1 MPASSRLPSH
11 VDSTPP
17 FAFVSGF
24 FKSGGWTIPYFATT
38 LSADEAI
45 ENLKVAEDLPGADF
59 DDWSMTELFQR
70 EIDWGRVKRDI
81 RPYLRDEGV
90 PHFFNA
96 LTVTL
101 VPIDPTTE
109 RVVDSFEN
117 GTWLPPESDDDYLC
131 KPAGPVMMAWH
142 SNKSQEQDQDF
153 DPLQEQEGFLKWNR
167 RQVFA
172 LTIDGQHRLAAV
184 KREGNTR
191 HNNLRLPIL
200 FLLLH
205 EAVGFEAPALA
216 DGSSQGIRSIS
227 RSLFIDLNK
236 HAVKVNPARQ
246 ILLDDFDVN
255 SRCVRSLIEETLT
268 EGLSALDQDPPKL
281 PLSVVD
287 WMTEQARFQDSAF
300 MTTVLG
306 LHEQVKKL
314 MKSTP
319 GPMEWPQWRGKLR
332 GWQKLLDI
340 ELAEQI
346 QRLEDRSDN
355 DRSFSLDDDDL
366 KIIENGFAKQ
376 YAGFFCAV
384 VTDFQ
389 PYRDLLELRK
399 GNGSLSREWQWWL
412 KLRHDDQGR
421 PDEQGSRV
429 SKFLE
434 DLEASDSSWN
444 PSTMKTALERIEDFK
459 ASAGLPFYVVYQ
471 RALFDACLN
480 WAQTRD
486 QLMEESE
493 NVGKELTEAQLDA
506 VFGEESEDEPV
517 EIESEDTELPTE
529 DNTEDDL
536 TLGANARDFIHTLN
550 DVHRKIPSLLELRG
564 RVEDNNGRGELFWL
578 GSLANVEEQD
588 AIDFHKEASGRASYL
603 LYALAWLEWLKG
615 LEGDRDFS
623 EIWAELID
631 VNSSRR
637 AFRPMGANVKKLY
650 RATSKGHLT
659 MGGRCLAAKED
670 EYKEFEA
677 GEEVRIRLEAV
688 WNAL

>member
-1 MPASSRLPSH
+1 MPTSSRLPSH

-59 DDWSMTELFQR
+59 DDWSMSELFQR
-70 EIDWGRVKRDI
+70 EIDWGRVQRDI
-81 RPYLRDEGV
+81 RPYLRNEGV

-101 VPIDPTTE
+101 VPIDPTTG
-109 RVVDSFEN
+109 RIANSFEN
-117 GTWLPPESDDDYLC
+117 GTWLPPEADEGYEC
-131 KPAGPVMMAWH
+131 IPAGPVMMAWH
-142 SNKSQEQDQDF
+142 KGNSQEQGQDF
-153 DPLQEQEGFLKWNR
+153 DPLEAQEGFLKWNR
-167 RQVFA
+167 HQVFA

-184 KREGNTR
+184 KREGNSR

-216 DGSSQGIRSIS
+216 DGSRQGIRSIS
-227 RSLFIDLNK
+227 RSLFIDINK

-255 SRCVRSLIEETLT
+255 SRCVRSLIEEKLT
-268 EGLSALDQDPPKL
+268 EGLSALDEDPPKL

-306 LHEQVKKL
+306 LHEQVKNL

-319 GPMEWPQWRGKLR
+319 GPMEWSAWKKKLR
-332 GWQKLLDI
+332 GWQKQLDVD
-340 ELAEQI
+340 LTEQI
-346 QRLEDRSDN
+346 QMVEDREN
-355 DRSFSLDDDDL
+355 KRSFSLDDGDL
-366 KIIENGFAKQ
+366 KIIEEGFARR

-384 VTDFQ
+384 LTEFQ
-389 PYRDLLELRK
+389 AYRDLLELRER
-399 GNGSLSREWQWWL
+399 NGSLSREWQWWL
-412 KLRHDDQGR
+412 KLTLDDQGR
-421 PDEQGSRV
+421 PDEMESRV
-429 SKFLE
+429 SKFLG
-434 DLEASDSSWN
+434 DLEASDSGWN
-444 PSTMKTALERIEDFK
+444 QAAMKGALESIQDFK
-459 ASAGLPFYVVYQ
+459 ATKGLSFYVVYQ
-471 RALFDACLN
+471 RALFDACLH
-480 WAQTRD
+480 WTETQD
-486 QLMEESE
+486 YFVDDSE
-493 NVGKELTEAQLDA
+493 HVGNELTPEELEA
-506 VFGEESEDEPV
+506 VFGEEGEDEDA
-517 EIESEDTELPTE
+517 EIESEDTELPAE
-529 DNTEDDL
+529 DNTENDRS
-536 TLGANARDFIHTLN
+536 LGASAQEFIRTLN
-550 DVHRKIPSLLELRG
+550 DVHRKIPDLLQLRG
-564 RVEDNNGRGELFWL
+564 RVPDSNGRGELFWL

-588 AIDFHKEASGRASYL
+588 AIDYTKEASGRATYL
-603 LYALAWLEWLKG
+603 LYAVAWLQWLKNQQG
-615 LEGDRDFS
+615 ERDFS

-631 VNSSRR
+631 GNSSSR
-637 AFRPMGANVKKLY
+637 AFHPMRTNVRKLY
-650 RATSKGHLT
+650 KAKDKQHLT
-659 MGGRCLAAKED
+659 MGGRCLTAKEVD
-670 EYKEFEA
+670 YKEFEA